1 MPEDYHIPY
10 RYVTKEE
17 AEKEAIERR
26 KDTTWHKCHS
36 FEHGWFWRRCS
47 DDMNIYWWDLNK
59 RNIKFEDFPKL
70 ETTKIEEVVS
80 EVNEDNRIKAEWHKA
95 NPIKVTFN
103 TITMPKFIKEVGN
116 MPDIRDLVGVQPI
129 I

>member
-36 FEHGWFWRRCS
+36 FEHGLFWRRYS

-70 ETTKIEEVVS
+70 ESTKIEEVVS
-80 EVNEDNRIKAEWHKA
+80 EVNEDNRIKAEWRKA

>member
-1 MPEDYHIPY
+1 MDQPYQIPY

-36 FEHGWFWRRCS
+36 FEHGWFWKRHS
-47 DDMNIYWWDLNK
+47 DDSDIYWWHLEK
-59 RNIKFEDFPKL
+59 RNIKYEDFPKL
-70 ETTKIEEVVS
+70 EASRIAEIVS
-80 EVNEDNRIKAEWHKA
+80 EVKEENRKEAEWHEA
-95 NPIKVTFN
+95 NPIKVTFD
-103 TITMPKFIKEVGN
+103 TITMPKFRKEIGD
-116 MPDIRDLVGVQPI
+116 MPNISDLCGVQPI